1 MIEFTISGDP
11 GRMTEFTIP
20 GDPRG
25 KGRARFST
33 KQGRAYTPKETT
45 AYEKLV
51 RAAYYKAREETDE
64 KLKGAVAV
72 EITAYFGIP
81 SYVTKKVRDKIMA
94 GEELPL
100 KKPDLDNIVKIVQDA
115 LNESAYHDDKQVTDL
130 CARKRYDTEGK
141 GARVDVMIA
150 GK

>member
-1 MIEFTISGDP
+1 MIT
-11 GRMTEFTIP
+11 FTIP

-25 KGRARFST
+25 KGRPRFT

-51 RAAYYKAREETDE
+51 RAAYYKARKETDE
-64 KLKGAVAV
+64 KLTGAVAV
-72 EITAYFGIP
+72 EVTAYFGIP

-100 KKPDLDNIVKIVQDA
+100 KKPDIDNVTKIVLDA
-115 LNESAYHDDKQVTDL
+115 LNESAYQDDKQVTEL
-130 CARKRYDTEGK
+130 YARKRYDTEGK
-141 GARVDVMIA
+141 GARVDVMIVDR
-150 GK
+150 